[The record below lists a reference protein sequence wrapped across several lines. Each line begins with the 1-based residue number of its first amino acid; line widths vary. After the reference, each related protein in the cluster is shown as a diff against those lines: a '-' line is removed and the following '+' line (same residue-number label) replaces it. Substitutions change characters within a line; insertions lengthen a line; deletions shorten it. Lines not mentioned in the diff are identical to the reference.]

1 MEKLPKILSVSLS
14 TWRKGSGIHT
24 QTDLFKFWEADR
36 VAQIYTRSDL
46 PNTPVCNNFF
56 QISENAIIKSVFTR
70 KHVGKRVENTDAFSS
85 EVQKAVEEEK
95 KLYAKAHVKKSWFLT
110 LAREVVWSLGV
121 WKTKELKRFIR
132 EENPDVYFIPI
143 YPVVYMGK
151 LQRYILKKHPK
162 PYVCYLMDD
171 NYSYKAC
178 GKNLFAYIHRF
189 WLRNVVK
196 DLAVNCNEMFA
207 MTKTV
212 ARETDN
218 LFGTKSLILTK
229 GINYDN
235 LKFKEKEIST
245 PIKMVYTGKLVI
257 GRAESLV
264 AISQALKNINKDGLK
279 MTLDIYSPDVL
290 DDETMAYLN
299 SNGCTFRGVV
309 PKEEV
314 EKIQEDADVVVFVE
328 SLEKEFRYAARLS
341 FSTKLTDY
349 FKSGKCIFAIGDR
362 NIAPI
367 EYLRDNDAAI
377 IVNRYKEIEGTLSLL
392 AYNPKLVKE
401 YGKKAFECGKRNHS
415 EEKIKE
421 VFCSTFIKAAKQK
434 YKGKRNG

>member
-1 MEKLPKILSVSLS
+1 MESLPKILSVSLS
-14 TWRKGSGIHT
+14 TWRKDSGVHT
-24 QTDLFKFWEADR
+24 QTDLFKFWEPDR
-36 VAQIYTRSDL
+36 VAQIYTKSDL
-46 PNTPVCNNFF
+46 PDTPVCNSFF

-70 KHVGKRVENTDAFSS
+70 KRVGKRVENTADFN
-85 EVQKAVEEEK
+85 EIVQKAVDAEQ

-110 LAREVVWSLGV
+110 LAREIVWFLGV

-132 EENPDVYFIPI
+132 EEDPDVYFIPI

-151 LQRYILKKHPK
+151 LQQYILKKHPK
-162 PYVCYLMDD
+162 PYVCYLADD

-178 GKNLFAYIHRF
+178 GKNVFAYIHRF
-189 WLRNVVK
+189 WLRRVVK
-196 DLAVNCNEMFA
+196 KLAKNCNEMF
-207 MTKTV
+207 TITETE
-212 ARETDN
+212 ARDTDN

-235 LKFKEKEIST
+235 LEFKEKEIST

-264 AISQALKNINKDGLK
+264 AISRALKNINKDGLK
-279 MTLDIYSPDVL
+279 MTLEIYSPDVL
-290 DDETMAYLN
+290 DDRTMKHLN

-309 PKEEV
+309 PKKEV
-314 EKIQEDADVVVFVE
+314 EKIQEDADIVVFVE
-328 SLEKEFRYAARLS
+328 SLEKEYRYAARLS

-349 FKSGKCIFAIGDR
+349 FKSGKCIFAIGDK

-392 AYNPKLVKE
+392 AYNPKLIKE
-401 YGKKAFECGKRNHS
+401 YGKKAFECGRRNHS